1 MVNVMSFLKK
11 WLSFLLVF
19 VITFVNLAIPIH
31 AQTLGELEKELD
43 DKKNELSE
51 NKAKQ
56 QLTEEEMQSI
66 NNNLATIQKNINQIQ
81 VDTTN
86 LENEIDT
93 LSQEIIVKQEE
104 IKKIISYFQISS
116 GESAYLEYVM
126 GSEDFTDFIYRSAVS
141 EQMTNYNDEL
151 IASYYAT
158 IEANEQKK
166 VELADKKVE
175 LSNEQVA
182 LNEEYQKLGDSLVTY
197 GEEEMIITDEVK
209 SLQEMV
215 QIYKEKGCK
224 TDEDLATCGKSVLPS
239 TTAFYRQLTSGYVTS
254 WYGGRDCSDPRVSCG
269 HYGIDLSTYNK
280 TNVPVYAIGTGL
292 VAAITYKSSCG
303 GNMVFVHH
311 KLSNGQTYT
320 SVYMHLYQI
329 NVSKGQTV
337 TKDTVIGIMGGGS
350 TTPWDYCSTGA
361 HSHLGLAT
369 GLYGIDYTS
378 SSLKSH
384 YINPTTII
392 NFPKSLYTPFYDRTT
407 AF

>member
-1 MVNVMSFLKK
+1 MNFLRKF
-11 WLSFLLVF
+11 LSCVLVF
-19 VITFVNLAIPIH
+19 MLLFVNLVISDVH
-31 AQTLGELEKELD
+31 AQTLGELEKELA
-43 DKKNELSE
+43 DKKQELSD

-56 QLTEEEMQSI
+56 QLTEEQMKTI
-66 NNNLATIQKNINQIQ
+66 NNNISSIQKSINQIQ
-81 VDTTN
+81 IDTTN
-86 LENEIDT
+86 LEEEIES
-93 LSQEIIVKQEE
+93 LNKEIVIKEQEIKD
-104 IKKIISYFQISS
+104 IISYFQISS

-126 GSEDFTDFIYRSAVS
+126 GAEDFTDFIYRSAVS

-151 IASYYAT
+151 IASYNAT
-158 IEANEQKK
+158 IEANEAKK
-166 VELADKKVE
+166 VELANKKVE
-175 LSNEQVA
+175 LGQKQVA
-182 LNEEYQKLGDSLVTY
+182 MRSEYDKLGESLETY

-215 QIYKEKGCK
+215 QIYKNKGCK
-224 TDEDLATCGKSVLPS
+224 SDENIATCGKAVLPS
-239 TTAFYRQLTSGYVTS
+239 TTAFYRQLASGYVTS
-254 WYGGRDCSDPRVSCG
+254 WFGGRDCSDSRVSCG

-337 TKDTVIGIMGGGS
+337 TKDSIIGIMGGGS
-350 TTPWDYCSTGA
+350 TTPWDYCSTGP

-369 GLYGIDYTS
+369 GLYGIDYTAA
-378 SSLKSH
+378 SLKSH
-384 YINPTTII
+384 YINPATII
-392 NFPKSLYTPFYDRTT
+392 NFPKSLYTPFYDRVT